1 MFVSVIVPC
10 YNHAP
15 YLKERIESIIHQT
28 YQNFEL
34 ILLDDLSPDNSAQIL
49 LSYKDHPKISH
60 CIINEKNSGSTF
72 YQWNKGIELAKG
84 ELVWIAESD
93 DIADL
98 SFLDKLVKP
107 FLENSNLV
115 LAYSQSY
122 RMDSKGNITGSWK
135 DHTDDLD
142 SKRFEENFTMSGLD
156 YISQFIMVK
165 NTIPN
170 ASAVLFKKCT
180 YQKVGQATPHRKLVG
195 DWEIWSKIITAGDI
209 FYSSDCLN
217 YFRYHETSVIAKAK
231 KNSSH
236 LTLRN
241 DVIAFRQDIG
251 SYWLKVSKTNPRS
264 YSLFKENK
272 VHLYKAISRNASL
285 SIRKRY
291 YKEIIPSTLQTLK
304 SCPIYLI
311 PILII
316 KLNIKLI
323 YSLLI
328 DAPIQKLLNLKKQF
342 RLNLK

>member
-49 LSYKDHPKISH
+49 LSYKNHPKVSH

-93 DIADL
+93 DVADL

-107 FLENSNLV
+107 FLENSKLV

-142 SKRFEENFTMSGLD
+142 SKRFEENFTMTGLD
-156 YISQFIMVK
+156 YVDQFLVVR

-170 ASAVLFKKCT
+170 ASAVLFKKHT
-180 YQKVGQATPHRKLVG
+180 YFVVNGANPNLKLTG
-195 DWEIWSKIITAGDI
+195 DWEIWSKIVSQGNI
-209 FYSSDCLN
+209 FFNAEKLN
-217 YFRYHETSVIAKAK
+217 FFRYHDSSVIAKAK
-231 KNSSH
+231 NMKSNLS
-236 LTLRN
+236 LRN
-241 DVIAFRQDIG
+241 QVIEFRQLIAT
-251 SYWLKVSKTNPRS
+251 YWKNFPQNKNILTIQKKNKK
-264 YSLFKENK
+264 YLFKEIN
-272 VHLYKAISRNASL
+272 RNSSL
-285 SIRKRY
+285 AIRKRHY
-291 YKEIIPSTLQTLK
+291 TEIIPTTIQTIQNF
-304 SCPIYLI
+304 PAYLL
-311 PILII
+311 PFII
-316 KLNIKLI
+316 TKLLIKLI
-323 YSLLI
+323 YSIFI
-328 DAPIQKLLNLKKQF
+328 DAPLKAIFHK
-342 RLNLK
+342 